1 MLLRTILPWLAVA
14 AALIGGAVFA
24 RVAGRRI
31 LRRPALLAL
40 AVIGSLLPL
49 YLALAWTGLV
59 PETFLRVARPAVA
72 IGTAALALLV
82 AHRLASDPTA
92 ARRGRARL
100 VLSDLLTGAALLAAG
115 GAAAGVEIGR
125 PLDRLTVIVAV
136 DRSRSIDLVPQ
147 AETRVSRELRAAETS
162 MRADDRIGV
171 VVFGAT
177 ATVEDPPRP
186 RSDLPPPQK
195 VSVGRDGSDLG
206 AAIRRALA
214 EVPADSAARIAL
226 ISDGVA
232 TRGDALGAAAAALAA
247 DVPVDVIPL
256 EQEKLPDVRVVAL
269 RAPPRAD
276 AGEAIDLRLVT
287 QAPREVEVE
296 IRVKKDGVLVSQGR
310 ARLAAGEDVLK
321 IREKAEDA
329 GLHRWDVAITALDPT
344 ADGAPEDN
352 EGTAFVRV
360 RGQARALVLE
370 GEAGKGAFVAGAL
383 REASFLVDEGD
394 ATRFPADLGGLAA
407 YDLVVLSDI
416 PAHVVAPT
424 QLDALGS
431 FVRDLGGGL
440 LLLGGDRSMGPGGY
454 ARTPIEEISPV
465 SFDLKQEK
473 RRASLAEVIAID
485 ISGSMGMQVGGKT
498 KLELANE
505 AAARSADLLGPG
517 DQLGVEHVD
526 TQVYWSVKLGP
537 VTDKK
542 AIDAAIRAVEVGGG
556 GIFVDIALAAA
567 YAELGKASVNLKH
580 VLLFS
585 DGDDADQI
593 QGQSAVVAQAMRN
606 GITTSVIA
614 LGTGKDVVALE
625 ELSRVGSG
633 RYYLIEDASRLPSVF
648 AQETILA
655 ARSAI
660 VEKPFH
666 ADPAARGAPIAG
678 IAWGEAPELQ
688 GYVVTIPK
696 GRATVHLTGIEGD
709 PVLATWAAGL
719 GRAAAFT
726 SDLKDRWGESWTRWP
741 GAAQMIGQTAR
752 DVSRKD
758 EDRRVRLEADAAGGQ
773 LHVRATVVG
782 DDGRAHSFRRLVA
795 RIGGPDGFSQEVPLE
810 ATGAGAYATS
820 IPLSRP
826 GTYVVAARD
835 ELTGELV
842 GTTGAALGAGEELR
856 PTGSDLALLGRI
868 AELSG
873 GKRRDTLAGVFTDR
887 ATRRFAY
894 DDPTE
899 ELALAA
905 ALLLLSA
912 VAARRLAMPESV
924 ERALGRLRAARREP
938 VPVGAAGA
946 SDATLDHLLARA
958 RTAGRTDETRTPP
971 PPIAAAGASPPGP
984 VPPLGGAAP
993 GRAGAGGVAPGPTG
1007 AGTMADLA
1015 ASRGRTRLM
1024 GSHPI
1029 AQVPIAPRTPGAG
1042 SRPPG
1047 SPIAPAT
1054 TPSATPSTTPGGGP
1068 TSSRPVGATAAEIL
1082 LAKRRGSSRA
1092 K

>member
-1 MLLRTILPWLAVA
+1 MLLRTLAPWIAVA
-14 AALIGGAVFA
+14 AALVAALIYA
-24 RVAGRRI
+24 RFTGRP
-31 LRRPALLAL
+31 LLKRPVLLAL
-40 AVIGSLLPL
+40 AMLGGLLPL

-59 PETFLRVARPAVA
+59 PETFLRVGRPLVA
-72 IGTAALALLV
+72 IVTALAALFV
-82 AHRLASDPTA
+82 ARRLALDPTA
-92 ARRGRARL
+92 ARKGRARL
-100 VLSDLLTGAALLAAG
+100 VLSDLFTAGALLAAG

-125 PLDRLTVIVAV
+125 PLDRMTVLVAV
-136 DRSRSIDLVPQ
+136 DRSRSIDLVPH
-147 AETRVSRELRAAETS
+147 AETRIARELRAAETS

-171 VVFGAT
+171 IVFGAT

-186 RSDLPPPQK
+186 RSDLPPPQR

-206 AAIRRALA
+206 AALRRALA

-247 DVPVDVIPL
+247 DVPVDVVPL
-256 EQEKLPDVRVVAL
+256 DQAMLPDVRVVAL
-269 RAPPRAD
+269 RAPARAD

-287 QAPREVEVE
+287 HAPRDVDVD
-296 IRVKKDGVLVSQGR
+296 IRVKRDGVLVSQGR
-310 ARLAAGEDVLK
+310 ARLSKGEDVLK

-370 GEAGKGAFVAGAL
+370 GDAGKSAFVAASL
-383 REASFLVDEGD
+383 REASFLVDEGS
-394 ATRFPADLGGLAA
+394 ATRFPQDLGGFAA

-416 PAHVVAPT
+416 PAHAVSPT

-431 FVRDLGGGL
+431 YVRDLGGGL
-440 LLLGGDRSMGPGGY
+440 ILLGGDRSMGPGGY
-454 ARTPIEEISPV
+454 ARTPVEEISPV

-485 ISGSMGMQVGGKT
+485 ISGSMGMEVGGKT

-505 AAARSADLLGPG
+505 AAARSAELLGGG
-517 DQLGVEHVD
+517 DLLGVEHVD
-526 TQVYWSVKLGP
+526 TQVFWSVKLGP

-542 AIDAAIRAVEVGGG
+542 AIDKAIRAVQPGGG

-567 YAELGKASVNLKH
+567 YGELGPASVNLKH

-593 QGQSAVVAQAMRN
+593 HGQSAVVASAMRK

-625 ELSRVGSG
+625 ELSRVGGG
-633 RYYLIEDASRLPSVF
+633 RYYLIEDATRLPAVF

-655 ARSAI
+655 ARSAL
-660 VEKPFH
+660 VEKPFS
-666 ADPAARGAPIAG
+666 AEPAARGAPIAG
-678 IAWGEAPELQ
+678 IAWSAAPTLQ

-696 GRATVHLTGIEGD
+696 GRATVHLTGIDGD

-726 SDLKDRWGESWTRWP
+726 SDLKDRWGSAWTSWP
-741 GAAQMIGQTAR
+741 GASQMLGQTAR

-795 RIGGPDGFSQEVPLE
+795 KIGGPDGFSQEVPLE
-810 ATGAGAYATS
+810 ATGAGAYATTV
-820 IPLSRP
+820 PLSRP

-868 AELSG
+868 ADLSG
-873 GKRRDTLAGVFTDR
+873 GKRRDTLAGIFADR

-894 DDPTE
+894 DDPSRG
-899 ELALAA
+899 LALAA

-912 VAARRLAMPESV
+912 VAARRLAMPEALS
-924 ERALGRLRAARREP
+924 RAIARLTVRSAA
-938 VPVGAAGA
+938 VPAAAGA
-946 SDATLDHLLARA
+946 PADAGTLDHLLARTRSVA
-958 RTAGRTDETRTPP
+958 GERTPQPPATAAPTATPSVGEAATGAATPAPGAPGVSAPGGRTMT
-971 PPIAAAGASPPGP
+971 
-984 VPPLGGAAP
+984 
-993 GRAGAGGVAPGPTG
+993 
-1007 AGTMADLA
+1007 DLA
-1015 ASRGRTRLM
+1015 ASRGRGRLM

-1029 AQVPIAPRTPGAG
+1029 AQA
-1042 SRPPG
+1042 SRLPPVAARRPSTPPG
-1047 SPIAPAT
+1047 
-1054 TPSATPSTTPGGGP
+1054 PSGDP
-1068 TSSRPVGATAAEIL
+1068 TSSGSDATAPPSRRGGATAVEIL
-1082 LAKRRGSSRA
+1082 LAKRRGSGRA

>member
-1 MLLRTILPWLAVA
+1 LLLRSLAPWIAVA
-14 AALIGGAVFA
+14 VALVAAAVFA
-24 RVAGRRI
+24 RFTGRA
-31 LRRPALLAL
+31 LLKRPVLLAL
-40 AVIGSLLPL
+40 AILGGLLPL

-59 PETFLRVARPAVA
+59 PETFLRVGRPLVA
-72 IGTAALALLV
+72 IATALAALFV
-82 AHRLASDPTA
+82 ARRLAVDPTA
-92 ARRGRARL
+92 ARKGRARL
-100 VLSDLLTGAALLAAG
+100 LLSDLFTAGALLAAG

-125 PLDRLTVIVAV
+125 PLDRMTVLVAV
-136 DRSRSIDLVPQ
+136 DRSRSVDLVPH
-147 AETRVSRELRAAETS
+147 AETRIARELRAAETS

-171 VVFGAT
+171 IVFGAT

-186 RSDLPPPQK
+186 RSDLPPPQR

-247 DVPVDVIPL
+247 DVPVDVVAL
-256 EQEKLPDVRVVAL
+256 EQEMLPDVRVVAL

-287 QAPREVEVE
+287 HAPRDVDVE
-296 IRVKKDGVLVSQGR
+296 IRVKRDGVLVSQGR
-310 ARLAAGEDVLK
+310 ARLSKGEDVLK

-329 GLHRWDVAITALDPT
+329 GLHRWDVAITALDPD

-370 GEAGKGAFVAGAL
+370 GDAGKSAFVAASL
-383 REASFLVDEGD
+383 REASFLVDEGN
-394 ATRFPADLGGLAA
+394 ATRFPQDLGGFAA

-416 PAHVVAPT
+416 PAHAVSPT

-431 FVRDLGGGL
+431 YVRDLGGGL
-440 LLLGGDRSMGPGGY
+440 ILLGGDRSMGPGGY
-454 ARTPIEEISPV
+454 ARTPVEEISPV

-485 ISGSMGMQVGGKT
+485 ISGSMGAEVGGKT

-505 AAARSADLLGPG
+505 AAARSAELLGGG
-517 DQLGVEHVD
+517 DLLGVEHVD
-526 TQVYWSVKLGP
+526 TQVFWSVKLGP
-537 VTDKK
+537 VSDKK
-542 AIDAAIRAVEVGGG
+542 AIDKAIRAVQPGGG

-567 YAELGKASVNLKH
+567 YGELARAPVNLKH

-593 QGQSAVVAQAMRN
+593 QGQNAVVADAMRK

-625 ELSRVGSG
+625 ELSRVGGG
-633 RYYLIEDASRLPSVF
+633 RYYLIEDAARLPAVF

-655 ARSAI
+655 ARSAL
-660 VEKPFH
+660 VEKPFN
-666 ADPAARGAPIAG
+666 AEPAVRGAPIAG
-678 IAWGEAPELQ
+678 IAWSTAPTLQ

-696 GRATVHLTGIEGD
+696 GRASVHLTGIDGD

-719 GRAAAFT
+719 GRTAAFT
-726 SDLKDRWGESWTRWP
+726 SDLKDRWGSAWTSWP
-741 GAAQMIGQTAR
+741 GASQMLGQTAR

-795 RIGGPDGFSQEVPLE
+795 KIGGPDGFSQEVPLE
-810 ATGAGAYATS
+810 ATGAGAYATTV
-820 IPLSRP
+820 PLSRP

-868 AELSG
+868 ADLSG
-873 GKRRDTLAGVFTDR
+873 GKRRDTLAGIFADR

-894 DDPTE
+894 DDPSR

-912 VAARRLAMPESV
+912 VAARRLAMPEALS
-924 ERALGRLRAARREP
+924 RALARMAAARRAP
-938 VPVGAAGA
+938 VPATAGA
-946 SDATLDHLLARA
+946 VADGGTLDHLLART
-958 RTAGRTDETRTPP
+958 RSGERTPSPPVVTPAAPGVTPAP
-971 PPIAAAGASPPGP
+971 PPGVTAPAAGA
-984 VPPLGGAAP
+984 
-993 GRAGAGGVAPGPTG
+993 PTG
-1007 AGTMADLA
+1007 RTMTDLA
-1015 ASRGRTRLM
+1015 AARGRSRLM

-1029 AQVPIAPRTPGAG
+1029 AQASLPRVPPVAARRPSTPPPTASASPAAAG
-1042 SRPPG
+1042 SD
-1047 SPIAPAT
+1047 
-1054 TPSATPSTTPGGGP
+1054 PSATPA
-1068 TSSRPVGATAAEIL
+1068 SRRGGATAAEIL
-1082 LAKRRGSSRA
+1082 LAKRRGSGRA

>member
-1 MLLRTILPWLAVA
+1 MLFRTPIPWLLPSLAVVA
-14 AALIGGAVFA
+14 ALVVAVLFM
-24 RVAGRRI
+24 RSAGRAL
-31 LRRPALLAL
+31 LRRPALVVLAAL
-40 AVIGSLLPL
+40 GGALPL

-59 PETFLRVARPAVA
+59 PETFLRVGRPLLALA
-72 IGTAALALLV
+72 TAAAALFV
-82 AHRLASDPTA
+82 ARRLAHDPTA
-92 ARRGRARL
+92 GRKGRLRL
-100 VLSDLLTGAALLAAG
+100 VLSDAFTAGALLAAG
-115 GAAAGVEIGR
+115 GAAAGVEVGR
-125 PLDRLTVIVAV
+125 PLDRLTVLVVV

-147 AETRVSRELRAAETS
+147 AETRIARELRAAETS
-162 MRADDRIGV
+162 MRADDRIAV

-186 RSDLPPPQK
+186 RGDLPPPQR

-232 TRGDALGAAAAALAA
+232 TRGDALGAAAAALAS
-247 DVPVDVIPL
+247 DVPVDVVPL

-287 QAPREVEVE
+287 HAPREVEVE

-370 GEAGKGAFVAGAL
+370 GDAGQGTFIAGAL
-383 REASFLVDEGD
+383 REASFLVDEGNG
-394 ATRFPADLGGLAA
+394 TRFPQDLGGFAA

-416 PAHVVAPT
+416 PAHAVSTT

-431 FVRDLGGGL
+431 YVRDLGGGL
-440 LLLGGDRSMGPGGY
+440 ILMGGDRSMGPGGY
-454 ARTPIEEISPV
+454 SRTPIEEISPV

-505 AAARSADLLGPG
+505 AASRSADLLGGG

-526 TQVYWSVKLGP
+526 TQVHWSVKLGP

-542 AIDAAIRAVEVGGG
+542 AIEKAIRAVDVGGG

-567 YAELGKASVNLKH
+567 YAELVKAPVNLKH

-593 QGQSAVVAQAMRN
+593 QGQSAVVAQAMRQ

-614 LGTGKDVVALE
+614 LGTGKDIVALE
-625 ELSRVGSG
+625 ELSRSGGG
-633 RYYLIEDASRLPSVF
+633 RYYLIEDAARLPAVF

-660 VEKPFH
+660 VEKPFN
-666 ADPAARGAPIAG
+666 ADPAARGAPTAG
-678 IAWGEAPELQ
+678 ISWAAAPTLQ

-719 GRAAAFT
+719 GRSAAFT
-726 SDLKDRWGESWTRWP
+726 SDLKDRWGSAWTAWP
-741 GAAQMIGQTAR
+741 GAAQMLGQTAR

-795 RIGGPDGFSQEVPLE
+795 KVGGPDGFSQEVALE
-810 ATGAGAYATS
+810 ATGAGAYATT

-868 AELSG
+868 ADLSG
-873 GKRRDTLAGVFTDR
+873 GKRRDTLAGIFSDR

-894 DDPTE
+894 DDPSE

-912 VAARRLAMPESV
+912 VASRRLAMPDALA
-924 ERALGRLRAARREP
+924 RALARLSTARRAPEVPAGGP
-938 VPVGAAGA
+938 VETG
-946 SDATLDHLLARA
+946 TLDHLLARSRISA
-958 RTAGRTDETRTPP
+958 ERT
-971 PPIAAAGASPPGP
+971 P
-984 VPPLGGAAP
+984 VPPQVARAPRVAAQSPPSADGAA
-993 GRAGAGGVAPGPTG
+993 GTG
-1007 AGTMADLA
+1007 AGEMRAAPRPATTMADLA
-1015 ASRGRTRLM
+1015 ATRARTRVM
-1024 GSHPI
+1024 GQHPI
-1029 AQVPIAPRTPGAG
+1029 AQAPMARIPAAPRRTSA
-1042 SRPPG
+1042 PPTAPQAPSDGG
-1047 SPIAPAT
+1047 SP
-1054 TPSATPSTTPGGGP
+1054 PSAHRG
-1068 TSSRPVGATAAEIL
+1068 GATAAEIL
-1082 LAKRRGSSRA
+1082 LARRRGSPRQ